1 MRCCVRSAAEQS
13 VNTAGQEVVRIDEVI
28 VQFALQRALTKTQGK
43 TAAAIQKLVRKE
55 NEDIAD
61 GKRQEGKA
69 LKSFEN
75 ER

>member
-1 MRCCVRSAAEQS
+1 MHCCVRSAAEQS
-13 VNTAGQEVVRIDEVI
+13 VNTAGLELVRINEVI
-28 VQFALQRALTKTQGK
+28 VQFALQRVLTKTQGR
-43 TAAAIQKLVRKE
+43 TAAAIQKLERKE

>member
-1 MRCCVRSAAEQS
+1 M
-13 VNTAGQEVVRIDEVI
+13 I
-28 VQFALQRALTKTQGK
+28 VQFALRKAPMKSQGK

-75 ER
+75 EQ